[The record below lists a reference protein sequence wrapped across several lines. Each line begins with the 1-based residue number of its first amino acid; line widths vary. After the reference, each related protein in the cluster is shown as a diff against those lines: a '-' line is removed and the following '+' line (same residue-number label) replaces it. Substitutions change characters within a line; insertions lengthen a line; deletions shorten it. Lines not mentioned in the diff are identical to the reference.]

1 MDTPAISIRALRKSY
16 GRHEALKGID
26 LDVAPGEILAF
37 LGPNGAGKTTTIN
50 ILTGLLRQS
59 RGEVHYSGVL
69 FDPEKLPQ
77 KRIIGVAPQH
87 NNLDRDLSVAEN
99 LKVHGLLFGLRGG
112 ELARRIDECRAV
124 MDLQEYAVRPAHE
137 LSGGLKRRAVIAR
150 ALLHSPRIL
159 FLDEPSAGLDPLSR
173 RNIKALVRRL
183 NREFGV
189 CVFLTTHYIEEA
201 DGLAARVAFIDR
213 GKLAALDTPE
223 NLKAALGAYAVEYAV
238 GDDYDVRYFN
248 DRAAAVEA
256 AQGLV
261 RDVRIREVTLED
273 AYLKLTGKKLEEGVD
288 A

>member
-1 MDTPAISIRALRKSY
+1 MDTPAISIRALHKSY
-16 GRHEALKGID
+16 GQHEALAGID

-59 RGEVHYSGVL
+59 RGEVYYSGVL

-77 KRIIGVAPQH
+77 KRVIGVAPQH

-112 ELARRIDECRAV
+112 ELARRIDECLAV
-124 MDLQEYAVRPAHE
+124 MDLQEYAVRPANE

-223 NLKAALGAYAVEYAV
+223 NLKAALGAYAVEYAA

-256 AQGLV
+256 AQGLA
-261 RDVRIREVTLED
+261 RDVRIREGTLED

>member
-1 MDTPAISIRALRKSY
+1 MDTPAVSIRALRKSY

-112 ELARRIDECRAV
+112 ELARRIDECLAV
-124 MDLQEYAVRPAHE
+124 MDLQEYAVRPANE

-223 NLKAALGAYAVEYAV
+223 NLKAALGAYAVEYA
-238 GDDYDVRYFN
+238 GHDGYDVCYFKER
-248 DRAAAVEA
+248 DAAVAAAQVCP
-256 AQGLV
+256 Q
-261 RDVRIREVTLED
+261 DVHIREVTLED
-273 AYLKLTGKKLEEGVD
+273 VYLKLTGKKLEED
-288 A
+288 ADA

>member
-1 MDTPAISIRALRKSY
+1 MHTPAISIRALRKSY

-26 LDVAPGEILAF
+26 LDVGPGEILAF

-59 RGEVHYSGVL
+59 GGEVYYSGVL

-77 KRIIGVAPQH
+77 KRVIGVAPQH
-87 NNLDRDLSVAEN
+87 NNLDRDLSVTEN

-112 ELARRIDECRAV
+112 ELARRMAECLAA
-124 MDLQEYAVRPAHE
+124 MDLQEHAARPANE

-173 RNIKALVRRL
+173 RNIQALVRRL

-201 DGLAARVAFIDR
+201 DGLAGRVAFIDN
-213 GKLAALDTPE
+213 GKLAALDTPRE
-223 NLKAALGAYAVEYAV
+223 LKAALGAYAVEYAAD
-238 GDDYDVRYFN
+238 DDYAVRYFN
-248 DRAAAVEA
+248 DREAAVTV
-256 AQGLV
+256 AQSLT

-273 AYLKLTGKKLEEGVD
+273 AYLKLTGKKLEEGADV
-288 A
+288 

>member
-1 MDTPAISIRALRKSY
+1 MNAPAISISGLRKSY
-16 GRHEALKGID
+16 GRHEALRGID
-26 LDVAPGEILAF
+26 LNVAPGEIIAF

-59 RGEVHYSGVL
+59 RGEIYYSGVL

-112 ELARRIDECRAV
+112 ELARRIDECLAV
-124 MDLQEYAVRPAHE
+124 MDLQEYAVRPANE